1 MSKCT
6 YTIKINGQEM
16 LFNSSQE
23 LDNFMAA
30 HIDEYVIDKIDA
42 SLHTFSQEDIVQKIS
57 EISQSVPSRNDV
69 KMIINEDGD
78 EEYTVDLKGSIGTT
92 SFITTI
98 SDPTIESNEDI
109 ANGIKK
115 TLVTEFDKES

>member
-6 YTIKINGQEM
+6 YTIKVGDQEM

-23 LDNFMAA
+23 LDNFLSS
-30 HIDEYVIDKIDA
+30 HIDEYVIDKTDA
-42 SLHTFSQEDIVQKIS
+42 SLQTFSQEDIVQKIS
-57 EISQSVPSRNDV
+57 EISQSVPSRGDK

-78 EEYTVDLKGSIGTT
+78 VENVTDLKGSIGTT
-92 SFITTI
+92 SFITSI

-115 TLVTEFDKES
+115 TLVIDFDKEA